1 MGHPVMT
8 AVDLTEDPVIV
19 MIGVLVTGMTAVH
32 LCVGMTV
39 VTEMTEVVVE
49 VGEVHPV
56 MTADHLCVGM
66 TADLG
71 MTEDPGMTA
80 DLGIAMIE
88 DHPVMTVEMEDSVE
102 VTAIAVMIEDLV
114 KTVVTT
120 GVQDRE
126 DFHPHHVMTVVEVMT
141 AEMTETAVKDS
152 LLQGMK
158 DLPTVHR
165 NQNNSLHKIVGV
177 MAGLLLNV
185 NM

>member
-1 MGHPVMT
+1 MGVVAEVGEVHPVMT
-8 AVDLTEDPVIV
+8 AVDLTEVPVTV
-19 MIGVLVTGMTAVH
+19 MIGVH
-32 LCVGMTV
+32 LCVEMTV
-39 VTEMTEVVVE
+39 VTEMTEVVAE

-66 TADLG
+66 T
-71 MTEDPGMTA
+71 EDPEMTV
-80 DLGIAMIE
+80 DLGIAMIV
-88 DHPVMTVEMEDSVE
+88 DHPVMTVEMEDSVA
-102 VTAIAVMIEDLV
+102 VTAIAVMIADLV

-141 AEMTETAVKDS
+141 AEMTETAVKDN

-158 DLPTVHR
+158 DLLSVHQ
-165 NQNNSLHKIVGV
+165 NQNSLHKIVGL
-177 MAGLLLNV
+177 MAGLLSNV

>member
-1 MGHPVMT
+1 
-8 AVDLTEDPVIV
+8 
-19 MIGVLVTGMTAVH
+19 MTAVH
-32 LCVGMTV
+32 LCVVMTV
-39 VTEMTEVVVE
+39 VTEMTEVVAE

-66 TADLG
+66 TEDLE

-80 DLGIAMIE
+80 DLVIAMIV

-126 DFHPHHVMTVVEVMT
+126 DFHPHHVMTVVVVM
-141 AEMTETAVKDS
+141 
-152 LLQGMK
+152 
-158 DLPTVHR
+158 
-165 NQNNSLHKIVGV
+165 
-177 MAGLLLNV
+177 
-185 NM
+185 

>member
-1 MGHPVMT
+1 MTEEKTEVVAEVGEVHPVMT
-8 AVDLTEDPVIV
+8 VVDLTEDPVIV
-19 MIGVLVTGMTAVH
+19 MIGVLVTVMIVVH
-32 LCVGMTV
+32 LCVEMTV
-39 VTEMTEVVVE
+39 VTEMTEVVAE

-56 MTADHLCVGM
+56 MTVDHQCVGM
-66 TADLG
+66 TD
-71 MTEDPGMTA
+71 D
-80 DLGIAMIE
+80 
-88 DHPVMTVEMEDSVE
+88 PVMTEEMEDSVV

-141 AEMTETAVKDS
+141 AEMTETAVKDN

-158 DLPTVHR
+158 DLLSVHQ
-165 NQNNSLHKIVGV
+165 NQNSLLKIVGL
-177 MAGLLLNV
+177 MAGLLSNV

>member
-1 MGHPVMT
+1 MG
-8 AVDLTEDPVIV
+8 E
-19 MIGVLVTGMTAVH
+19 
-32 LCVGMTV
+32 MTV
-39 VTEMTEVVVE
+39 VTEMTEVEVE

-80 DLGIAMIE
+80 DLVIAMIV
-88 DHPVMTVEMEDSVE
+88 DHPEMTVEMEDSVV

-126 DFHPHHVMTVVEVMT
+126 DFHPHHVMTVVAEVMT
-141 AEMTETAVKDS
+141 AEMTETAVKDN

-158 DLPTVHR
+158 DLPIVHQ
-165 NQNNSLHKIVGV
+165 NQNSLHKIVGL
-177 MAGLLLNV
+177 MAGLLSNV

>member
-1 MGHPVMT
+1 MGEVGEVHPV
-8 AVDLTEDPVIV
+8 
-19 MIGVLVTGMTAVH
+19 MTAVH
-32 LCVGMTV
+32 LCVGMT
-39 VTEMTEVVVE
+39 E
-49 VGEVHPV
+49 
-56 MTADHLCVGM
+56 
-66 TADLG
+66 DL
-71 MTEDPGMTA
+71 GMTA

-88 DHPVMTVEMEDSVE
+88 DHPVMTVEMEDSVV